1 MKVLWALVFL
11 LGCTSA
17 LAGETTRLH
26 GIPLTTPVSGV
37 VKSVFVSVGQRV
49 KKGQPLL
56 ALDDTIYQARVMEAE
71 AGVARAKEE
80 GLDAERDLARAK
92 ELYSRA
98 VSSTTEL
105 DAAKLRNARADA
117 VTKEAQARLIIARK
131 NQQDSILRAPF
142 DGVVSARL
150 VEPGMLRGN
159 YATATDADCAGEAL
173 RLTARRN
180 GVLRGFGEGAEG
192 PVFLPGG

>member
-1 MKVLWALVFL
+1 MKALWALVFL
-11 LGCTSA
+11 LGVTSA
-17 LAGETTRLH
+17 WAGEATRLH

-37 VKSVFVSVGQRV
+37 VKSVFVSVGQQV
-49 KKGQPLL
+49 KKGQPLV

-117 VTKEAQARLIIARK
+117 MTKEAQARLIIARK
-131 NQQDSILRAPF
+131 NQQDSVLRAPF
-142 DGVVSARL
+142 EGVVSARL
-150 VEPGMLRGN
+150 VEPGM
-159 YATATDADCAGEAL
+159 YVATTL
-173 RLTARRN
+173 QPPTLI
-180 GVLRGFGEGAEG
+180 VLEKR
-192 PVFLPGG
+192 

>member
-11 LGCTSA
+11 LVSVSA
-17 LAGETTRLH
+17 SAGEATRIH
-26 GIPLTTPVSGV
+26 GVALTTPVSGV

-71 AGVARAKEE
+71 ASVARAKEE
-80 GLDAERDLARAK
+80 GLDAGRNLARAK

-105 DAAKLRNARADA
+105 DAAKLRSARADA
-117 VTKEAQARLIIARK
+117 MSKEAQARLIIARK
-131 NQQDSILRAPF
+131 NQQDSVLRAPF
-142 DGVVSARL
+142 DGVVKARMA
-150 VEPGMLRGN
+150 EPGM
-159 YATATDADCAGEAL
+159 YVATTL
-173 RLTARRN
+173 QPPTLI
-180 GVLRGFGEGAEG
+180 VLEKR
-192 PVFLPGG
+192 

>member
-1 MKVLWALVFL
+1 MKALWALVFL
-11 LGCTSA
+11 LGSVPA
-17 LAGETTRLH
+17 LAGEATRIH

-37 VKSVFVSVGQRV
+37 IKSVFVSVGQRV

-80 GLDAERDLARAK
+80 GLDAGRNLARAK

-105 DAAKLRNARADA
+105 DDAKLRSARADA
-117 VTKEAQARLIIARK
+117 VSKEAQARLIIARK
-131 NQQDSILRAPF
+131 NQQDSVLRAPF
-142 DGVVSARL
+142 DGVVSARMA
-150 VEPGMLRGN
+150 EPGM
-159 YATATDADCAGEAL
+159 YVATTL
-173 RLTARRN
+173 QPPTLI
-180 GVLRGFGEGAEG
+180 VLEKR
-192 PVFLPGG
+192 

>member
-1 MKVLWALVFL
+1 MKALWALVFL
-11 LGCTSA
+11 LGVTSA
-17 LAGETTRLH
+17 WAGETTRLH

-49 KKGQPLL
+49 RKGQPLV

-80 GLDAERDLARAK
+80 GLDAERDLGRAK

-117 VTKEAQARLIIARK
+117 MTKEAQARLIIARK

-150 VEPGMLRGN
+150 VEPGM
-159 YATATDADCAGEAL
+159 YVAATLQPPTL
-173 RLTARRN
+173 I
-180 GVLRGFGEGAEG
+180 VLEKR
-192 PVFLPGG
+192 

>member
-1 MKVLWALVFL
+1 MKALWALVFL
-11 LGCTSA
+11 LGSVSA
-17 LAGETTRLH
+17 AAGEITRLH

-56 ALDDTIYQARVMEAE
+56 ALDDTIYQARVREAE
-71 AGVARAKEE
+71 AGVTRAKEE
-80 GLDAERDLARAK
+80 GLDAGRDLARAK

-150 VEPGMLRGN
+150 VEPGM
-159 YATATDADCAGEAL
+159 YVATTL
-173 RLTARRN
+173 QPPTLI
-180 GVLRGFGEGAEG
+180 VLEKR
-192 PVFLPGG
+192 

>member
-1 MKVLWALVFL
+1 MKALWALVFL
-11 LGCTSA
+11 LGSVSVS
-17 LAGETTRLH
+17 AGEITRLH
-26 GIPLTTPVSGV
+26 GIPLTTPVSGI

-80 GLDAERDLARAK
+80 GLDAGRDLARAN

-105 DAAKLRNARADA
+105 DAAKLRSARADA
-117 VTKEAQARLIIARK
+117 MSKEAQARLVIARK

-150 VEPGMLRGN
+150 VEPGM
-159 YATATDADCAGEAL
+159 YVATTL
-173 RLTARRN
+173 QPPTLI
-180 GVLRGFGEGAEG
+180 VLEKR
-192 PVFLPGG
+192 

>member
-150 VEPGMLRGN
+150 VEPGM
-159 YATATDADCAGEAL
+159 YVATTL
-173 RLTARRN
+173 QPPTLI
-180 GVLRGFGEGAEG
+180 VLEKR
-192 PVFLPGG
+192 

>member
-1 MKVLWALVFL
+1 MKALWALL
-11 LGCTSA
+11 LLLVSVSVS
-17 LAGETTRLH
+17 AGETTRMQ

-80 GLDAERDLARAK
+80 GLDAGRDLARAK

-105 DAAKLRNARADA
+105 DAARLRSARADA
-117 VTKEAQARLIIARK
+117 VSKEAQARLIIARK
-131 NQQDSILRAPF
+131 NQQDSVLRAPF
-142 DGVVSARL
+142 DGVVTARMA
-150 VEPGMLRGN
+150 EPGM
-159 YATATDADCAGEAL
+159 YVATALQPPTLMVLE
-173 RLTARRN
+173 RR
-180 GVLRGFGEGAEG
+180 
-192 PVFLPGG
+192 

>member
-1 MKVLWALVFL
+1 MKALWVLVFL
-11 LGCTSA
+11 LGGTSA

-105 DAAKLRNARADA
+105 DAAKLRSARADA
-117 VTKEAQARLIIARK
+117 MSKEAQARLIIARK
-131 NQQDSILRAPF
+131 NQQDSVLRAPF
-142 DGVVSARL
+142 EGVVSARL
-150 VEPGMLRGN
+150 VEPGM
-159 YATATDADCAGEAL
+159 YVATTL
-173 RLTARRN
+173 QPPTLI
-180 GVLRGFGEGAEG
+180 VLEKR
-192 PVFLPGG
+192 